1 MMVFG
6 LDGGIQTGC
15 GIMDMDMEMYGV
27 MDIIIIGL
35 DHILTMVDFTTHLIL
50 FGVITI
56 PSIMGMDMRT
66 DMGIIHGGDL
76 TIHGIIM
83 VHMVEI

>member
-1 MMVFG
+1 MVFG

-15 GIMDMDMEMYGV
+15 GIMDMVMEMYGV
-27 MDIIIIGL
+27 MGIIIIGL
-35 DHILTMVDFTTHLIL
+35 DHILTMVDFTIHLIV

-56 PSIMGMDMRT
+56 PFIMVMDMHT
-66 DMGIIHGGDL
+66 DMGIILGGGL

-83 VHMVEI
+83 VHMLEI